1 MNSRQ
6 ELKVPFSYDVVFT
19 RHVFDPGNDALAG
32 VLEGSPARV
41 VFFLDGGLVE
51 ARPSLPAEIRD
62 WCGAHKAAVNL
73 AAPVQVVPGG
83 EDVKNDLRILDR
95 VGSLAVETGLCRH
108 SYVVIVGGGAV
119 LDAVGFAASL
129 IHRGIRQIRVPTT
142 VLAQGDSGVGVKN
155 GVNRFGQKNFYGAFA
170 PPRAVINDAEM
181 LTTLEDRDWTSGIA
195 EAFKVALIK
204 DREFLELLSESAE
217 KLAERNLDAMEQV
230 VNRAALLHLDHIAR
244 GGDAFET
251 GSGRPLDFGHWS
263 AHRLETMTDHALRHG
278 EAVAIGIALDLF
290 AAVEMGRITSED
302 WVYILDAMER
312 CGLILWHDALARRD
326 QHDRLEVLTGLAQF
340 REHLGGELT
349 LAMPD
354 GIGRTS
360 DVHELPED
368 LVERAVLA
376 LSRRAGRSSGEAHIS
391 RIA

>member
-1 MNSRQ
+1 MTTHQ
-6 ELKVPFSYDVVFT
+6 ELQVPFSYDVVFT

-41 VFFLDGGLVE
+41 IFFLDGGLVD
-51 ARPSLPAEIRD
+51 ARPTLPTEVRA
-62 WCGAHKAAVNL
+62 WCDAHAATVTL

-83 EDVKNDLRILDR
+83 EEIKNDLRILDR

-108 SYVVIVGGGAV
+108 SYIVIVGGGAV

-204 DREFLELLSESAE
+204 DREFLELLFESAE
-217 KLAERNLDAMEQV
+217 RLAARDLDAMERIT
-230 VNRAALLHLDHIAR
+230 NRAALLHLDHIAR

-263 AHRLETMTDHALRHG
+263 AHRLEAMTDHALRHG

-302 WVYILDAMER
+302 WIYVLDAMER
-312 CGLILWHDALARRD
+312 CGLELWHDALDRRD
-326 QHDRLEVLTGLAQF
+326 RQGRLEVLAGLAQF
-340 REHLGGELT
+340 REHLGGDLT
-349 LAMPD
+349 LAMPE
-354 GIGRTS
+354 GLGRTS
-360 DVHELPED
+360 DVHKLPEE
-368 LVERAVLA
+368 LVERAVAA
-376 LSRRAGRSSGEAHIS
+376 LSRRARRSAGGTHIS

>member
-1 MNSRQ
+1 MSSRQ

-19 RHVFDPGNDALAG
+19 RHVFGPDNDSLAG

-41 VFFLDGGLVE
+41 VFFLDAGLVDC
-51 ARPSLPAEIRD
+51 RPGLPAEIRD
-62 WCGAHKAAVNL
+62 WCQRRPESVEL

-83 EDVKNDLRILDR
+83 EAIKNDLRILDR
-95 VGSLAVETGLCRH
+95 VGSLARETGLCRH
-108 SYVVIVGGGAV
+108 SYIVIVGGGAV
-119 LDAVGFAASL
+119 LDAVGFAAAL
-129 IHRGIRQIRVPTT
+129 IHRGIRQVRIPTT
-142 VLAQGDSGVGVKN
+142 VLSQGDSGVGVKN
-155 GVNRFGQKNFYGAFA
+155 GVNRFGQKNFYGTFS
-170 PPRAVINDAEM
+170 PPRAVINDAEL
-181 LTTLEDRDWTSGIA
+181 LTTLEDRDWTSGIS

-217 KLAERNLDAMEQV
+217 KLSERDLDAMEQV
-230 VNRAALLHLDHIAR
+230 TNRAALLHLDHIAK

-251 GSGRPLDFGHWS
+251 GSARPLDFGHWA
-263 AHRLETMTDHALRHG
+263 AHRLETMTDHKLRHG

-290 AAVEMGRITSED
+290 AAVEMGRITTED
-302 WVYILDAMER
+302 WVFVLDAMER
-312 CGLILWHDALARRD
+312 CGLVLWHDALERRD
-326 QHDRLEVLTGLAQF
+326 RNHRLEVLAGLSQF

-354 GIGRTS
+354 GLGRTT
-360 DVHELPED
+360 DIHELDEE
-368 LVERAVLA
+368 LVERAVKA

>member
-1 MNSRQ
+1 MTSHQ
-6 ELKVPFSYDVVFT
+6 ELRVPFSYDVIFT
-19 RHVFDPGNDALAG
+19 RHVFASGNDTLAG
-32 VLEGSPARV
+32 VVEGSPARV

-51 ARPSLPAEIRD
+51 ARPTLPAEIRA
-62 WCGAHKAAVNL
+62 WCDANVSTVDL

-83 EDVKNDLRILDR
+83 EEVKNDLRILDKL
-95 VGSLAVETGLCRH
+95 GSLAVEIGLCRH
-108 SYVVIVGGGAV
+108 SHVVIVGGGAV

-155 GVNRFGQKNFYGAFA
+155 GVNRFGQKNFFGVFA

-181 LTTLEDRDWTSGIA
+181 LTTLASRDWTSGIA

-204 DREFLELLSESAE
+204 DREFLELLSESAVR
-217 KLAERNLDAMEQV
+217 LAARDLDAMEQV
-230 VNRAALLHLDHIAR
+230 VNRAALLHLDHIAK

-263 AHRLETMTDHALRHG
+263 AHRLETMTDYALSHG

-290 AAVEMGRITSED
+290 AAVEMGRVTSED
-302 WVYILDAMER
+302 WVCVLDAMER
-312 CGLILWHDALARRD
+312 CGLELWHDALARRD
-326 QHDRLEVLTGLAQF
+326 RNGRLEVLAGLPQF

-349 LAMPD
+349 LAMPN
-354 GIGRTS
+354 GLGRTS
-360 DVHELPED
+360 DIHELPEE
-368 LVERAVLA
+368 LVERAVEALA
-376 LSRRAGRSSGEAHIS
+376 RRAGRSSGEAHIS